1 MGMNRSFAVGWRQVG
16 ASAVIMACAAMVSS
30 TFGIIAVPLAAEF
43 HPSRMV
49 MMLAITIMSAV
60 SGVASPFLGNLMDK
74 VSLRSLIGIG
84 VAMLIGAYLALSFA
98 TSFTQVMVIFA
109 VLFAGANVLAGPI
122 AATVLLARWF
132 DRRRGRALGIAISG
146 IAGGTIF
153 FPPLIQF
160 LLDTFAWREGLR
172 VLALILFLL
181 TGPALLLLVNRPADR
196 GLHPDGADGPPPTAE
211 ARGEGPALSTGA
223 ILSDPSFWLLAA
235 VITTVLAGM
244 MGMVTN
250 VVPMAVDLGVKPPA
264 AALIVSIYA
273 ATGFTAKLLFAA
285 LADRLNPRIIM
296 FAVLG
301 LFGAGMAC
309 LAQASHGYP
318 VMILGA
324 GLIGIGGMTLPLQ
337 SLLIPRMFG
346 TEVVGR
352 VAGLLSLVTLAAL
365 LGMPPLFG
373 AIYDQ
378 TGSYAAIFLAF
389 TGLSLLAMLLVP
401 QIRLRLRAA
410 DIAPTTS
417 RGNTEPVP
425 QSAP

>member
-1 MGMNRSFAVGWRQVG
+1 MNRSFAVGWRQVG

-30 TFGIIAVPLAAEF
+30 TFGIIAVPLAQEF

-49 MMLAITIMSAV
+49 LMLAITFMSAV

-74 VSLRSLIGIG
+74 VSLRRLIGIG

-98 TSFTQVMVIFA
+98 TSFTQVMAIFA
-109 VLFAGANVLAGPI
+109 ILFAGANVLAGPI
-122 AATVLLARWF
+122 AATVLLTRWF

-181 TGPALLLLVNRPADR
+181 TAPAVLLLVNRPADR
-196 GLHPDGADGPPPTAE
+196 GLNPDGADVPPPTAE
-211 ARGEGPALSTGA
+211 ASGAAAALSTGA

-250 VVPMAVDLGVKPPA
+250 VVPMAVDLGIKPTA
-264 AALIVSIYA
+264 AALIISVYA
-273 ATGFTAKLLFAA
+273 GTGFAAKLLFAA
-285 LADRLNPRIIM
+285 MADRLNPRIIL

-301 LFGAGMAC
+301 LFGAGMAF
-309 LAQASHGYP
+309 LARAEHGYA
-318 VMILGA
+318 MIILGS

-337 SLLIPRMFG
+337 SFLIPRIFG
-346 TEVVGR
+346 MEVVGR
-352 VAGLLSLVTLAAL
+352 VAGLMGLVTLAAL
-365 LGMPPLFG
+365 LVMPPLFG
-373 AIYDQ
+373 LIYDR
-378 TGSYAAIFLAF
+378 TGSYAAIFQTF
-389 TGLSLLAMLLVP
+389 TGLSVLAMLLVP
-401 QIRLRLRAA
+401 RIRLHLRDA
-410 DIAPTTS
+410 DIVPTTLR
-417 RGNTEPVP
+417 RGTEPEPQPVP
-425 QSAP
+425 